1 MDADLREIV
10 AAQVPELMTCLQSLG
25 VETCVDM
32 RYLWKNAEACCRD
45 VEAHAA
51 RDLSPTEA
59 FGVVR
64 AYTQASRVAAG
75 HLDSQVQELVRERG
89 SSQRDLRR
97 PAEPL
102 LPPST
107 IPPKVRKLIAT
118 GGPAEMPV
126 ARQLAAQSPVVKEQT
141 MIQTKLDLVFRL
153 AVEHFVDLE
162 SLGLSWSSLEDLV
175 RLQQAKEL
183 LLGAAV
189 RLSLDRLRI
198 LLAAGQRW
206 RTYAAA
212 QGFDARKPSPIRM
225 AEFLAMVAKGGPTA
239 ASSMWHA
246 LLWWSRSYGLEWGL
260 EHFTCVSFKMHAPG
274 HRTVQAIEL
283 EPWEFVNLAS
293 LMVQAKGTNQV
304 ILAWFMMTA
313 LSCVRYEHL
322 QRSKL
327 VRDHGDWLEFYCSEG
342 KARRKGSRP
351 GYSWACP
358 NFVWKG
364 HHLAKL
370 LADFFAHE
378 SENSGFLFP
387 ALELHASDLWEVH
400 ESTPMVTTRKL
411 SRARFLELLRGAMLQ
426 AGLAPQHA
434 ASVHFNRLRRFTP
447 TMGNLLKL
455 SVPDMQSIGSWQEV
469 PDGGGRE
476 GAKPKAVMHMGLH
489 YSGQKLQR
497 SAQVKIHIVKVLQ
510 ELFAKKS
517 PELALVDGLLTKGSW
532 KWQDVAGQLEHQ
544 APQAASS
551 LPPLEDGSAVVE
563 APVELPVAAASE
575 ENIFEVDYEP
585 DDDKAE
591 SSSSS
596 DESKSASDVSADPN
610 DLPGNLPCDEAM
622 QEILWFVQGKKVHI
636 VCDTVES
643 CRYVPWC
650 RESPFHQEM
659 VRDGRRVGSLA
670 ADKIC
675 ARCLSRMPR
684 GLYLTSQD
692 GSADRDRWYEKRESV
707 RL

>member
-32 RYLWKNAEACCRD
+32 RYLWKNAESCCRD

-162 SLGLSWSSLEDLV
+162 SLGLSWSSLEDPV

-246 LLWWSRSYGLEWGL
+246 LLWWSRSYGLEWPL
-260 EHFTCVSFKMHAPG
+260 EHFTCISFKMHAPG

-364 HHLAKL
+364 HHHLAKL

-387 ALELHASDLWEVH
+387 ALLV
-400 ESTPMVTTRKL
+400 
-411 SRARFLELLRGAMLQ
+411 
-426 AGLAPQHA
+426 
-434 ASVHFNRLRRFTP
+434 
-447 TMGNLLKL
+447 
-455 SVPDMQSIGSWQEV
+455 
-469 PDGGGRE
+469 GG
-476 GAKPKAVMHMGLH
+476 P
-489 YSGQKLQR
+489 
-497 SAQVKIHIVKVLQ
+497 
-510 ELFAKKS
+510 
-517 PELALVDGLLTKGSW
+517 
-532 KWQDVAGQLEHQ
+532 
-544 APQAASS
+544 
-551 LPPLEDGSAVVE
+551 
-563 APVELPVAAASE
+563 
-575 ENIFEVDYEP
+575 
-585 DDDKAE
+585 
-591 SSSSS
+591 
-596 DESKSASDVSADPN
+596 
-610 DLPGNLPCDEAM
+610 
-622 QEILWFVQGKKVHI
+622 
-636 VCDTVES
+636 
-643 CRYVPWC
+643 
-650 RESPFHQEM
+650 
-659 VRDGRRVGSLA
+659 
-670 ADKIC
+670 
-675 ARCLSRMPR
+675 
-684 GLYLTSQD
+684 
-692 GSADRDRWYEKRESV
+692 
-707 RL
+707 

>member
-1 MDADLREIV
+1 
-10 AAQVPELMTCLQSLG
+10 
-25 VETCVDM
+25 
-32 RYLWKNAEACCRD
+32 
-45 VEAHAA
+45 
-51 RDLSPTEA
+51 
-59 FGVVR
+59 
-64 AYTQASRVAAG
+64 
-75 HLDSQVQELVRERG
+75 
-89 SSQRDLRR
+89 
-97 PAEPL
+97 
-102 LPPST
+102 
-107 IPPKVRKLIAT
+107 
-118 GGPAEMPV
+118 
-126 ARQLAAQSPVVKEQT
+126 
-141 MIQTKLDLVFRL
+141 
-153 AVEHFVDLE
+153 
-162 SLGLSWSSLEDLV
+162 
-175 RLQQAKEL
+175 
-183 LLGAAV
+183 
-189 RLSLDRLRI
+189 
-198 LLAAGQRW
+198 
-206 RTYAAA
+206 
-212 QGFDARKPSPIRM
+212 
-225 AEFLAMVAKGGPTA
+225 
-239 ASSMWHA
+239 
-246 LLWWSRSYGLEWGL
+246 
-260 EHFTCVSFKMHAPG
+260 
-274 HRTVQAIEL
+274 
-283 EPWEFVNLAS
+283 
-293 LMVQAKGTNQV
+293 
-304 ILAWFMMTA
+304 
-313 LSCVRYEHL
+313 
-322 QRSKL
+322 
-327 VRDHGDWLEFYCSEG
+327 
-342 KARRKGSRP
+342 
-351 GYSWACP
+351 
-358 NFVWKG
+358 
-364 HHLAKL
+364 
-370 LADFFAHE
+370 
-378 SENSGFLFP
+378 
-387 ALELHASDLWEVH
+387 
-400 ESTPMVTTRKL
+400 MVTTRKL

-497 SAQVKIHIVKVLQ
+497 SAQVKIHIVKVLHK
-510 ELFAKKS
+510 LFAKKS
-517 PELALVDGLLTKGSW
+517 PELALVDRLLTKGSW

-659 VRDGRRVGSLA
+659 VRDGRGFGSLA

-684 GLYLTSQD
+684 GLYQAISD
-692 GSADRDRWYEKRESV
+692 FAGWIC
-707 RL
+707 